1 MTRRTK
7 EQSQVVAGCERLSR
21 SESRATADAVGILE
35 LKSPLTGL
43 LRRDS
48 TDVSPEIVNS
58 DKNVEFC

>member
-1 MTRRTK
+1 M
-7 EQSQVVAGCERLSR
+7 VAGCERLSLR
-21 SESRATADAVGILE
+21 ESRATADAVGILE

-43 LRRDS
+43 LRTSS